1 MVNIHSTNPRHVL
14 SQQLQRSAQ
23 LRLGVHAIVEP
34 TRVREVVRA
43 KIAKGGTHGVASLT
57 LPVWI
62 CGVNPSVNSV
72 DYVVAV
78 IVNVMVRAAR
88 VVEPE
93 ALGLAFD

>member
-1 MVNIHSTNPRHVL
+1 ML
-14 SQQLQRSAQ
+14 SQQFQRGAQ
-23 LRLGVHAIVEP
+23 LRLGVDAVVEP

-43 KIAKGGTHGVASLT
+43 GKGGTHGVASLT